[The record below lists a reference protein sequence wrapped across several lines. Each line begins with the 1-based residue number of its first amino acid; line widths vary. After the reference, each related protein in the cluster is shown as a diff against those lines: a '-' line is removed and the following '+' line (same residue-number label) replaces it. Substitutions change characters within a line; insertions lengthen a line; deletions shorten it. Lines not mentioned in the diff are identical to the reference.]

1 MRKVFVQVCDIL
13 VVFAA
18 NTRVSNAGHSDEARI
33 GRSYYPGWG
42 MSCGLMAT
50 AETVVGSSAPRF
62 RVRSYSLSPGDMQ
75 PDPFIHGLAGQAEQ
89 GGLPLRPNRP
99 QWSAPVISAKLVPQP
114 STQDRTRSG
123 PPRRCPSVGS
133 SLDESEVFRPS

>member
-42 MSCGLMAT
+42 MSRGLMAT

-75 PDPFIHGLAGQAEQ
+75 PDPFIPGLAGQAEQ
-89 GGLPLRPNRP
+89 GGLPPP
-99 QWSAPVISAKLVPQP
+99 AEPTTMVSPGHFGEAGAQP

-133 SLDESEVFRPS
+133 SLDEAEVFRPS

>member
-50 AETVVGSSAPRF
+50 AETVVGSSAPRSASGPTRCH
-62 RVRSYSLSPGDMQ
+62 RVTCNLTPLSRGWLGKLSRVV
-75 PDPFIHGLAGQAEQ
+75 F
-89 GGLPLRPNRP
+89 PLRPNRP
-99 QWSAPVISAKLVPQP
+99 QWSAPVISGKLVPNRAHRTELGR
-114 STQDRTRSG
+114 STEAL
-123 PPRRCPSVGS
+123 SVGGQQ
-133 SLDESEVFRPS
+133 PG

>member
-42 MSCGLMAT
+42 MSRGLMAT
-50 AETVVGSSAPRF
+50 AETVVGSSAPRSASGPTRCH
-62 RVRSYSLSPGDMQ
+62 RVTCNLTPLSPGWLGKLSRVVFPSGRTDHNGQ
-75 PDPFIHGLAGQAEQ
+75 PRSF
-89 GGLPLRPNRP
+89 RRSWCPNR
-99 QWSAPVISAKLVPQP
+99 AHRTELGR
-114 STQDRTRSG
+114 STEAL
-123 PPRRCPSVGS
+123 SVGGQQ
-133 SLDESEVFRPS
+133 PG